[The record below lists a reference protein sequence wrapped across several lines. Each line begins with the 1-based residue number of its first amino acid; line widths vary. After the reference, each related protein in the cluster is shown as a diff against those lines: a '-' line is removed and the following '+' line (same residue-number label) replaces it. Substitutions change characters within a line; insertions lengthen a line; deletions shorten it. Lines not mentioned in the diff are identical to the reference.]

1 LISREKSYNAY
12 VYLED
17 SDLFNWRIKM
27 KKSSILILF
36 VLLSVV
42 FFMPAC
48 AAAAAH
54 EGNTVQVNYTGKFED
69 GTVFDSCVGKS
80 PLEFKLGEGRIIPGF
95 ENAVM
100 GMKVGEKKTVTIP
113 ASDAYGPYR
122 PELTIEVPRTQL
134 PADPAPQIGQQL
146 QSQTESG
153 SIIVVTITKVSETSV
168 TVDANHPLAGKDLIF
183 DIELLKIS

>member
-1 LISREKSYNAY
+1 
-12 VYLED
+12 
-17 SDLFNWRIKM
+17 M

-42 FFMPAC
+42 FFVPAC
-48 AAAAAH
+48 TASSAH
-54 EGNTVQVNYTGKFED
+54 EGNTVQVNYTGKLVD
-69 GTVFDSCVGKS
+69 GTVFDTCVGKS

-113 ASDAYGPYR
+113 ASEAYGPYR
-122 PELTIEVPRTQL
+122 PELTLEVPRAQI
-134 PADPAPQIGQQL
+134 PSEPVPQVGQQL
-146 QSQTESG
+146 ESQTESG
-153 SIIVVTITKVSETSV
+153 SLIVVTITKVSETSV